1 VISSLAYPTYL
12 RIKDLAVVV
21 ETAIQMQTRGISYL
35 KINNDN
41 REVDTLMVQVK
52 KRSKFTNR

>member
-1 VISSLAYPTYL
+1 MISSLAYPTYL
-12 RIKDLAVVV
+12 RIKGLTVVV

-41 REVDTLMVQVK
+41 RQVDTLMVQVK

>member
-12 RIKDLAVVV
+12 RIKDLAAVV

-41 REVDTLMVQVK
+41 RQVDTLMVQVK

>member
-1 VISSLAYPTYL
+1 VISSLTYPTYL
-12 RIKDLAVVV
+12 RIKGLAVVV